1 MKVFAFFV
9 LIIIA
14 LIFFFLICLF
24 QVIDSEHIVL
34 FVYRK
39 FVYSRSEEDKGIG
52 ELIISKH
59 RNGPTGSIEV
69 AFIDSYARFENLTQY
84 DEEMLDE
91 FPI

>member
-1 MKVFAFFV
+1 ME
-9 LIIIA
+9 L
-14 LIFFFLICLF
+14 LNES
-24 QVIDSEHIVL
+24 DIVL

-69 AFIDSYARFENLTQY
+69 AFIDSILG
-84 DEEMLDE
+84 
-91 FPI
+91 I